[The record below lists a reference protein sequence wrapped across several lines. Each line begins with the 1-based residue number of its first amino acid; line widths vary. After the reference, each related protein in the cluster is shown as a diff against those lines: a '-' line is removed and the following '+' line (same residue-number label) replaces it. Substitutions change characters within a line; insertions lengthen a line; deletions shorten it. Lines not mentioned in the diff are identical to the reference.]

1 MRRLSVSTLSSMAL
15 LGALFLPREANAQ
28 GFGINAQA
36 GYFAM
41 SATDSAKAVFGSSG
55 GFMGGGGLSY
65 TFGHLYVEGGAR
77 YFSKEGERV
86 FIAQPGDTPFPL
98 GHPLKVRLIP
108 GYGTVG
114 YRFGNGAFLPY
125 VGAGAGVVS
134 YREESTVAGLDAE
147 ASETK
152 AEFHGLVGVEYGR
165 GHLRF
170 AAELVYSSAP
180 NAIGIAGVSKVY
192 GEDDL
197 GGLLIQ
203 GKIVFN
209 TKTR

>member
-1 MRRLSVSTLSSMAL
+1 MLAGLAAL
-15 LGALFLPREANAQ
+15 VVPATASAQ
-28 GFGINAQA
+28 GFGVNAQA
-36 GYFAM
+36 GYYGMTA
-41 SATDSAKAVFGSSG
+41 SDSAQAVFGSSG

-65 TFGHLYVEGGAR
+65 TFGRFYVEGGAR

-86 FIAQPGDTPFPL
+86 FLATPADTPFPL
-98 GHPLKVRLIP
+98 GHPVKVRLLP
-108 GYGTVG
+108 GYGTIG
-114 YRFGNGAFLPY
+114 YRFGSGTFLPY
-125 VGAGAGVVS
+125 LGLGGGVVS
-134 YREESTVAGLDAE
+134 YREESTIAGE
-147 ASETK
+147 VSEVSETK

-165 GHLRF
+165 GKLRF

-203 GKIVFN
+203 GKIIFN
-209 TKTR
+209 TKSR

>member
-1 MRRLSVSTLSSMAL
+1 MTTTRRILPAL
-15 LGALFLPREANAQ
+15 LAALVVPVAASAQ
-28 GFGINAQA
+28 GFGVNAQA
-36 GYFAM
+36 GYYAM
-41 SATDSAKAVFGSSG
+41 TASDSAKAVFGSSG

-65 TFGHLYVEGGAR
+65 TFGRLYVEGGAR

-86 FIAQPGDTPFPL
+86 FIATPADTPFPL
-98 GHPLKVRLIP
+98 GHPVKVRLVP
-108 GYGTVG
+108 GFGTVG
-114 YRFGNGAFLPY
+114 YRFGNGMFIPY
-125 VGAGAGVVS
+125 VGAGGGVVS
-134 YREESTVAGLDAE
+134 YREESTIAGE
-147 ASETK
+147 VTEVSETK

-170 AAELVYSSAP
+170 AAELAYSSAP

-203 GKIVFN
+203 GKILFN